1 MALLGSLPAYGLA
14 LLDAA
19 IKRAKD
25 NFGSATD
32 DLTPALGSDL
42 DRGARASPKR

>member
-19 IKRAKD
+19 IKRAKEIFD
-25 NFGSATD
+25 SATY
-32 DLTPALGSDL
+32 DLTQALGSDL
-42 DRGARASPKR
+42 DREARASPKR